1 MTNFEKM
8 KSLETEKEMAT
19 VIRRLYEEWLAF
31 ALTEESIQKG
41 LEKWLKQEVGK

>member
-8 KSLETEKEMAT
+8 KSLKTEKEMAI

-31 ALTEESIQKG
+31 ALNYESIENG
-41 LEKWLKQEVGK
+41 LVRWLKSEV